1 MTLASGGL
9 GGRRMGRSLF
19 GTVRIKAAQLANL
32 TRLQQATHQLQR
44 TGSVADLDQAIEASR
59 QVLATMRPDDA
70 RRAAVMI
77 NLGAML
83 RARFEGRGDPADAQ
97 QAVEIGEQAL
107 AQTPLSAGNGAAALS
122 NLCAALVMRYRVSGQ
137 EADLDRAI
145 DVGEQAQAIIPAN
158 SPDRAIVLSNL
169 SAALKTKFERV
180 GSAAGVDRAIEV
192 GEQAL
197 AAMPPGHRGL
207 PVIMTNLCIALRARF
222 DRTGD
227 MVSLDRAI
235 EIGERGVAAAPGSH
249 PDRATFLNNLGRAL
263 AARYERTG
271 KAADGERAIE
281 IGEQA
286 VAAVGSNQPDRP
298 TMLANLSSYLCAR
311 FERTGD
317 NADLDRAVAL
327 AEQAVAAE
335 SSGHPVSGRP
345 RAAAANALLD
355 RYKWTG
361 TAADLDAAIDAG
373 QRAVSATSS
382 DGPERPAILSNL
394 SIARRARFERTGDM
408 ADLDAAIEAGQ
419 EAVTGFAADHPK
431 RAGCLSNL
439 GGALVARYERTGA
452 QADLDQAIAV
462 TEQALAAV
470 PEDDP
475 FRAAVVS
482 NLGVNLATRFE
493 RTGALTDLN
502 RSIEMDELAL
512 AATPH
517 DQPDYPRRQSNLA
530 ADLHSRSELTR
541 SAADLDRAIELGE
554 QAVTAAQPGS
564 IERTAFLANLGLAHQ
579 ARFRLTSDEAALG
592 QAIEVSE
599 QALAAT
605 PPDHPDRPARL
616 CNLGSILWARYK
628 RTGLPADRDRIIEA
642 GREGAAVA
650 TAAPSER
657 ARAARLWGDFAAA
670 VQDWAAASEGYATAV
685 ALLALVAP
693 RSLGRTDQEY
703 WLSKMSGLAEQ
714 AAACCLQ
721 DNQLHKAVEL
731 WEQGRGVLLG
741 QALDTRTDLTALA
754 ERHPQL
760 AAEFSRIRDELANR
774 DGSGH
779 IRMGTPEVAP
789 PPADE
794 GGTVRGEI
802 DRRRRLVNEFDH
814 VIDEIRSQPGFE
826 RFLLPLPVSELLP
839 PTGSG
844 PVVLVNASDIRSDA
858 VILRP
863 TGAELVPLPAL
874 TAHGVHDQ
882 VTAFL
887 SALEQV
893 HAGGIGSDR
902 RKAEEQLS
910 ALLGWLWTAVAAPVL
925 DRLGI
930 AGPPA
935 ADAGWPRLWW
945 CPSGLLALLP
955 LHAAGDHSTRFD
967 PAPQTVLDRV
977 VSSYTPTVRALL
989 HARRPQPAGTG
1000 PAAAKQLLAVAMPH
1014 TPGAGDLPGAAA
1026 EISLV
1031 SARFPEQATV
1041 LAGPEATYRSVTEA
1055 LPRCPW
1061 VHFACHAVSDL
1072 ADPSASYLLL
1082 SDHLNRP
1089 LTVLDLAQQDLDEA
1103 DLAFLS
1109 ACATARTGP
1118 RLADEAIQLA
1128 AGFQLAGY
1136 RHVIAT
1142 LWPIGDLPAVRV
1154 ASDFYDVLAAGAA
1167 PPAIA
1172 LHHSTRRSRRLTPR
1186 QPSAW
1191 AAHMHSG
1198 A

>member
-1 MTLASGGL
+1 M
-9 GGRRMGRSLF
+9 
-19 GTVRIKAAQLANL
+19 KAAQLANL
-32 TRLQQATHQLQR
+32 TRLQRATLQLQQ
-44 TGSVADLDQAIEASR
+44 TGSVADLDEAIDAS
-59 QVLATMRPDDA
+59 QQLLAAIRGEDA

-83 RARFEGRGDPADAQ
+83 RARFEGRGDPADVQ
-97 QAVEIGEQAL
+97 QAVEIGEQAV
-107 AQTPLSAGNGAAALS
+107 AQTPLSGGNRPAALS
-122 NLCAALVMRYRVSGQ
+122 NLCAALVMRYRVSGLQ
-137 EADLDRAI
+137 TDLDRAI
-145 DVGEQAQAIIPAN
+145 EVGEQAQAIIPAD
-158 SPDRAIVLSNL
+158 SSDRVIVLSNL
-169 SAALKTKFERV
+169 SAALKTKFESV
-180 GSAAGVDRAIEV
+180 GSAVGVDRAIEV

-197 AAMPPGHRGL
+197 AAMPAGHHGL
-207 PVIMTNLCIALRARF
+207 PAVMTNLCIALRARF

-227 MVSLDRAI
+227 MASLDRAI
-235 EIGERGVAAAPGSH
+235 EIGEEGVAATPDSH

-263 AARYERTG
+263 AARYDRAG
-271 KAADGERAIE
+271 NAADGERAIA

-286 VAAVGSNQPDRP
+286 VAAVGSNHPDRP
-298 TMLANLSSYLCAR
+298 MMLANLSSYLSIR
-311 FERTGD
+311 LERTGD
-317 NADLDRAVAL
+317 KADLDRAVAL
-327 AEQAVAAE
+327 AEQAVAGE

-345 RAAAANALLD
+345 TAAAASALLN

-361 TAADLDAAIDAG
+361 AAADLDAAIDAG
-373 QRAVSATSS
+373 ERAVSATPP
-382 DGPERPAILSNL
+382 DGPEHPAVLSNL
-394 SIARRARFERTGDM
+394 SIARRARFERAGNM
-408 ADLDAAIEAGQ
+408 ADLDAAIEAGR
-419 EAVTGFAADHPK
+419 EAVDSFAADHPK

-439 GGALVARYERTGA
+439 GGALAARYERTGA
-452 QADLDQAIAV
+452 RDDLDQAIEV
-462 TEQALAAV
+462 TEQALAAS

-475 FRAAVVS
+475 LRAAVMS
-482 NLGVNLATRFE
+482 NLGVHLAAKFE

-502 RSIEMDELAL
+502 RAIEMGELAL

-530 ADLHSRSELTR
+530 ADLQSRSELTR

-554 QAVTAAQPGS
+554 QAVMATQPGS
-564 IERTAFLANLGLAHQ
+564 IERAAFLSNLGLAHQ

-616 CNLGSILWARYK
+616 CNLGSILWTRYK
-628 RTGLPADRDRIIEA
+628 RTGVPADRDRIIELS
-642 GREGAAVA
+642 REGAAVK

-657 ARAARLWGDFAAA
+657 ARAAQLWGDFAAA
-670 VQDWAAASEGYATAV
+670 VQDWAEASEGYAAAV

-693 RSLGRTDQEY
+693 RSLGRSDQEY

-741 QALDTRTDLTALA
+741 QALDARTDLTALA
-754 ERHPQL
+754 ERHPPL
-760 AAEFSRIRDELANR
+760 ADEFSRIRDDLAYG
-774 DGSGH
+774 DGGGH
-779 IRMGTPEVAP
+779 VRTGAP
-789 PPADE
+789 PAALPGADQD
-794 GGTVRGEI
+794 GMVRDEI
-802 DRRRRLVNEFDH
+802 DRRRRLVDELDH
-814 VIDEIRSQPGFE
+814 VLEEIRSQPGFE
-826 RFLLPLPVSELLP
+826 RFLLPLPVSDLLP
-839 PTGSG
+839 AAGSG

-863 TGAELVPLPAL
+863 TGAEWVPLPAL

-882 VTAFL
+882 VAAFL

-893 HAGGIGSDR
+893 HAGAVASDR
-902 RKAEEQLS
+902 RNAEDQLS
-910 ALLGWLWTAVAAPVL
+910 ALLRWLWTAVAAPVL

-930 AGPPA
+930 AGPPGV
-935 ADAGWPRLWW
+935 DAGWPRLWW

-989 HARRPQPAGTG
+989 HARRPLPVGTR
-1000 PAAAKQLLAVAMPH
+1000 PAAANQLLVVAMPH

-1026 EISLV
+1026 EVSLV
-1031 SARFPEQATV
+1031 NARFPDQATV
-1041 LAGPEATYRSVTEA
+1041 LAGPEATYSSVTEA

-1082 SDHLNRP
+1082 SDHLTRP
-1089 LTVLDLAQQDLDEA
+1089 LTVLDLAQQDLDGA

-1109 ACATARTGP
+1109 ACATARTGH

-1136 RHVIAT
+1136 RHVVAT
-1142 LWPIGDLPAVRV
+1142 LWPIGDLAAVRV
-1154 ASDFYDVLAAGAA
+1154 AGDFYDVLAADDA
-1167 PPAIA
+1167 PPAVA
-1172 LHHSTRRSRRLTPR
+1172 LHHSACRSRRLTPR